1 MVADKNVLKREK
13 KDLFDIIERSANLYG
28 DYTAEEIAQAIKK
41 LTEAQC
47 FAERCEAKAQQ
58 QREQKEAERKAL
70 EERAA
75 KEAHIKQVTC
85 MDLPLDWN
93 NIFAND
99 LRVEDVHAESTGDGL
114 VLSLTTLGKV
124 DIEYIAAVTGE
135 DYKTVISTLRGAI
148 YQNPQTW
155 GECFYHGWE
164 TAEEYLSGNIME
176 KWQSAKEANEKYDG
190 YFSTNLTALE
200 QIMPQVMNVEDIYV
214 TLGSPWVPGDIIDE
228 FIWHL
233 GGDPLKYE
241 RYNEFEKKIIMEK
254 WKTAHDEVTGTWEI
268 KHKSRYGHSVAA
280 EQIYGTKKMNALSIL
295 EKTLNLRAIE
305 VMETRENKKVINQ
318 AETLAAKEKQ
328 QKMICE
334 FKSWVWAD
342 EARKK
347 RLLKIYNEK
356 FGFRMRRIFDG
367 SFLTF
372 PTMSS
377 AVELYSYQK
386 DAVARIIFTPNT
398 LLAHEVGS
406 GKTYTMIA
414 AGQKLRQMGLSSK
427 NMYVVP
433 NNIVNQWRSIFL
445 KMYPQAKLLV
455 ITPQNFTPNKRE
467 QLLCRIRD
475 EDFDGIIIAYSSFE
489 RIALSKEY
497 YLANL
502 NEKKAAVN
510 KLLKEQNKATLSLKR
525 KQKNLEKALSEL
537 ANAADEMYEGI
548 YFDELGITR
557 LFVDEAHNFKNM
569 PLETKSKYIL
579 GINIKGSQKC
589 RDMLD
594 KIRVIQKQNNGGGVV
609 LATGTPITNSIS
621 EVYVMQQY
629 LQSGELALLGLQN
642 FDSWLGMF
650 AEQNVELEVDVD
662 PSKYRWID
670 RIAKFHNL
678 PELTTLLAMIADFHQ
693 LDKDEKLPLKN
704 GYIDITV
711 PKTPALAVYL
721 NNISQRADDIRQ
733 RSVSHK
739 ADNMLKITTDGRK
752 AALDMRL
759 VNPVEAFSYDSKIAA
774 CVKNVAEIYFKTQD
788 DCAVQLIFC
797 DISTP
802 KNGFNVY
809 DELRKRLIILGI
821 TSKEIAFIHEAV
833 TEKERADLFAA
844 VRSGRVRILIG
855 STFKVGMGVNIQD
868 NLFALHHLDVP
879 WRPSDMT
886 QREGRILRRGNQ
898 NSEIYIYRYITEG
911 SFDAYS
917 WQLLE
922 SKQRFIGELLSG
934 YFTGRAMDDINDTLL
949 DYAEVK
955 ALAVGD
961 PLLKQRIEKVNEL
974 RRLQLLQQK
983 AIETHLKNIC
993 EIEEISGKINKLH
1006 EDIHNCANDREY
1018 YEQRQSSESENRQ
1031 ELQMKL
1037 HIALKEHILEPK
1049 EKLLQ
1054 NYRGFELIIP
1064 AGLTKDKPYIWLK
1077 RQGKYYVELGLTEKG
1092 NLRRID
1098 NFLSSLGERQVRLE
1112 NSLSKLTETKAA
1124 LKAETECEAN
1134 YSTKNAELK
1143 QAISLLN
1150 KVLGVANDE

>member
-214 TLGSPWVPGDIIDE
+214 TLGSPWVPEDIIDE

-268 KHKSRYGHSVAA
+268 QHKSRYGHSVAA

-377 AVELYSYQK
+377 AVKLYSYQK

-467 QLLCRIRD
+467 QLLCRMRD

-510 KLLKEQNKATLSLKR
+510 KLLKEQNKATLNLKR

-774 CVKNVAEIYFKTQD
+774 CAKNVAEIYFKTQD

-797 DISTP
+797 DS
-802 KNGFNVY
+802 V
-809 DELRKRLIILGI
+809 
-821 TSKEIAFIHEAV
+821 
-833 TEKERADLFAA
+833 
-844 VRSGRVRILIG
+844 
-855 STFKVGMGVNIQD
+855 
-868 NLFALHHLDVP
+868 
-879 WRPSDMT
+879 
-886 QREGRILRRGNQ
+886 
-898 NSEIYIYRYITEG
+898 
-911 SFDAYS
+911 
-917 WQLLE
+917 
-922 SKQRFIGELLSG
+922 
-934 YFTGRAMDDINDTLL
+934 
-949 DYAEVK
+949 
-955 ALAVGD
+955 
-961 PLLKQRIEKVNEL
+961 
-974 RRLQLLQQK
+974 
-983 AIETHLKNIC
+983 AIRCYK
-993 EIEEISGKINKLH
+993 
-1006 EDIHNCANDREY
+1006 
-1018 YEQRQSSESENRQ
+1018 
-1031 ELQMKL
+1031 
-1037 HIALKEHILEPK
+1037 
-1049 EKLLQ
+1049 
-1054 NYRGFELIIP
+1054 
-1064 AGLTKDKPYIWLK
+1064 
-1077 RQGKYYVELGLTEKG
+1077 
-1092 NLRRID
+1092 
-1098 NFLSSLGERQVRLE
+1098 
-1112 NSLSKLTETKAA
+1112 
-1124 LKAETECEAN
+1124 
-1134 YSTKNAELK
+1134 
-1143 QAISLLN
+1143 
-1150 KVLGVANDE
+1150 